1 MGEEGAEG
9 RAVSRDGE
17 VEGREGNDGVKFASR
32 KKIEETKRR
41 LEMRKVKYEQLLL

>member
-1 MGEEGAEG
+1 VGEEGAEG

-32 KKIEETKRR
+32 RR
-41 LEMRKVKYEQLLL
+41 LRRRRGGWR